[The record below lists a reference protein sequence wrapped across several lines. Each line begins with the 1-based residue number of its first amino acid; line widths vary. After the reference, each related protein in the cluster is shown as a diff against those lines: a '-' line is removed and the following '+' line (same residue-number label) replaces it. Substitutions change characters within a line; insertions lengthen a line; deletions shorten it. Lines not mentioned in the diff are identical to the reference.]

1 MQGAKIALKFWGLV
15 QILSNK
21 LYRLPKQPISAATV
35 GMLPCFKE
43 LGIQHQAHHSR
54 NISGSRDPAEQAQFF
69 VEANKFIEVATP
81 LLNAFTQHRC
91 VINRWSDA

>member
-1 MQGAKIALKFWGLV
+1 MQVAKIALKFWGLV

-21 LYRLPKQPISAATV
+21 LHGLPKQRISATSV
-35 GMLPCFKE
+35 DILPCFKE
-43 LGIQHQAHHSR
+43 LGVQYQAHHSR
-54 NISGSRDPAEQAQFF
+54 NIFGSRDPAEQRQFF

-81 LLNAFTQHRC
+81 LLDAFTQHRC

>member
-1 MQGAKIALKFWGLV
+1 MQVAKIALKFWGLV

-21 LYRLPKQPISAATV
+21 PPGLSKQRITATTV
-35 GMLPCFKE
+35 DMLPCFKE
-43 LGIQHQAHHSR
+43 LGMQHQAHHSR
-54 NISGSRDPAEQAQFF
+54 NISGSRDPAEQRQFF
-69 VEANKFIEVATP
+69 AEANKFIEVATP